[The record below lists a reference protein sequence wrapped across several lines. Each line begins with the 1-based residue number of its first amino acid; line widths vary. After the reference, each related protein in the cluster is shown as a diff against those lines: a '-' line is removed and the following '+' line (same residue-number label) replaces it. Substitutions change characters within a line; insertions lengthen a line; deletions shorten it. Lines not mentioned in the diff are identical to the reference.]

1 MDKDQIQKISYF
13 FKKYSNHS
21 ISKFYLDILNIK
33 DVNEDALLNIS
44 KNERNKTILV
54 HALYLIDD
62 VFKESIN
69 PVLLE
74 DEFLVLTEDSNLIEF
89 TNDYDFSKNSYKIYL
104 IKNTKNIIKDLNDVS
119 FEISKIKER
128 LQLKKLVLD
137 IIETVSSH
145 DRISFRLSL
154 GVHKYEPMITTIN
167 DHSGSTASNYSNS
180 DMETLRYIMQNNDGI
195 YRPRDR
201 YNRYNRKGSSLLDL
215 MGGVDNRY
223 FDI

>member
-74 DEFLVLTEDSNLIEF
+74 DEFLVLTEDSNTFLP
-89 TNDYDFSKNSYKIYL
+89 NS
-104 IKNTKNIIKDLNDVS
+104 
-119 FEISKIKER
+119 
-128 LQLKKLVLD
+128 
-137 IIETVSSH
+137 
-145 DRISFRLSL
+145 
-154 GVHKYEPMITTIN
+154 
-167 DHSGSTASNYSNS
+167 
-180 DMETLRYIMQNNDGI
+180 
-195 YRPRDR
+195 
-201 YNRYNRKGSSLLDL
+201 
-215 MGGVDNRY
+215 
-223 FDI
+223 